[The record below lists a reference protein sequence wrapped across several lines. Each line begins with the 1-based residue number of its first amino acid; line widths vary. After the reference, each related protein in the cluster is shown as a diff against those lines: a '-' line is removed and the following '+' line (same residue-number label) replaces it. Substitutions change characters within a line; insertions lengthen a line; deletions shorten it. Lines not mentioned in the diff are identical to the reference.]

1 MSFCQ
6 SCGTALGDSG
16 TVCAVCTGSASAGG
30 AVAAMPAPAS
40 TGLQNNAVGALAYL
54 GGLITGILFL
64 VIDPY
69 KTDRFVRFHSFQ
81 SIYFNVAWIGLW
93 IVWMI
98 VGLLLGV
105 VTKGHV
111 LRAGTAHQSAADGW
125 GLLPLGLSHVQR
137 LSEEDVQTSNHR
149 RPCRKAGWALM
160 LRLAPSSRVRVRG
173 LRALTRSLQ
182 AARPLLLF
190 ALVLCFAAS
199 GCRHSESHE
208 REAQK
213 QSPGAPSSSTSLPAG
228 MDMFD
233 LKAHPN
239 ATILHPVDL
248 KTLTE
253 SERKFGIAPKRGP
266 KVEYQP
272 NIILME
278 EGDKAIRAIANDGM
292 TWTFDANAPHVS
304 EFQMGKI
311 VFATGRAVGRII
323 WMQRNSDDVKV
334 ILGPIQL
341 TDVINKGEFAMSSPI
356 DMNNVL
362 VFTAPDLPEPREV
375 AQKENT
381 SLPHKPW
388 AGWNKT
394 VVVSRVSKNGRRT
407 LVSMAR
413 TFAGRAADDV
423 SSNRAPL
430 GSRECNAGSL
440 DTDARWIWLRQSG
453 ITANRVG
460 RPGDAWNSGPFSSS
474 SAVSP

>member
-1 MSFCQ
+1 M
-6 SCGTALGDSG
+6 
-16 TVCAVCTGSASAGG
+16 
-30 AVAAMPAPAS
+30 
-40 TGLQNNAVGALAYL
+40 
-54 GGLITGILFL
+54 
-64 VIDPY
+64 
-69 KTDRFVRFHSFQ
+69 
-81 SIYFNVAWIGLW
+81 
-93 IVWMI
+93 
-98 VGLLLGV
+98 LL
-105 VTKGHV
+105 T
-111 LRAGTAHQSAADGW
+111 
-125 GLLPLGLSHVQR
+125 
-137 LSEEDVQTSNHR
+137 
-149 RPCRKAGWALM
+149 
-160 LRLAPSSRVRVRG
+160 
-173 LRALTRSLQ
+173 
-182 AARPLLLF
+182 

-208 REAQK
+208 RQAQK
-213 QSPGAPSSSTSLPAG
+213 QSPRAPGTPATSTLPAG

-233 LKAHPN
+233 LRAHPN
-239 ATILHPVDL
+239 ATILHPIDL

-272 NIILME
+272 DIILME

-323 WMQRNSDDVKV
+323 WMQRNGEDVKV

-381 SLPHKPW
+381 SLSRKPW

-394 VVVSRVSKNGRRT
+394 VVVSTHFEERQADPRLNGQNLR
-407 LVSMAR
+407 
-413 TFAGRAADDV
+413 GRSADDV

-430 GSRECNAGSL
+430 GSRDCNASSL
-440 DTDARWIWLRQSG
+440 YTDARWIWLGQSG

-460 RPGDAWNSGPFSSS
+460 RPGDAWSSGPFSPSCRRLS
-474 SAVSP
+474 LTTKFLQLLISRAYKSLTEILMHSRSPPQAPLACNTNTRRTA